1 MGFPGMCNIKVHPP
15 GEQQPGCSAI
25 VTAAAGGADDGA
37 DNGTTTDDDGA
48 DDGGTDAAGGAA
60 QEPEQQPP
68 APPSEPDLASLM
80 DVQIAAGTY
89 DVDFYAQWVLEQ
101 EEWGACGWSAEQLE
115 FWSEPARRKLVEDN
129 PECWEENWDPDV
141 HGERPSG
148 DLANIAFDWGDCET
162 EYEEVDVTFGC
173 DFGGQIMLPA
183 NSETYNQGGG
193 WVSLDM
199 LSRSLD
205 ELSEAAGGGDGR
217 RVYDLVCSGRA
228 RRFPMTNFDF
238 KSTVL
243 FGSMRTPRATNNPG
257 LTTTATTADA
267 GCILSQL
274 NAQGPHFASK
284 TKRLIADFCGVPYK
298 AAFVE
303 WVAQLECQV
312 NTEAKGKEGNEDV
325 KDEGETVGDDGDR
338 SSSSQQQQ
346 QQQQQEDVSWD
357 GPQYTVHT
365 GWKCNSASEAI
376 VVERACSVRE
386 FIYMLVDTHPGYE
399 SCRCK
404 FQERELVNG
413 LRGVNGI

>member
-1 MGFPGMCNIKVHPP
+1 MELVTTPSVGFIYLFIYYFNLFHTLFAESSGAKFRIREASIPHLIPHHIIPNSFPPLLPLVHCPVAS
-15 GEQQPGCSAI
+15 EDTI
-25 VTAAAGGADDGA
+25 
-37 DNGTTTDDDGA
+37 TDDS
-48 DDGGTDAAGGAA
+48 TMTSSI
-60 QEPEQQPP
+60 EQRH
-68 APPSEPDLASLM
+68 LASLM

-89 DVDFYAQWVLEQ
+89 DVGFYAQWQTEQ
-101 EEWGACGWSAEQLE
+101 EEWGACDWSAEQLE
-115 FWSEPARRKLVEDN
+115 FWSEPARRKLVEEN
-129 PECWEENWDPDV
+129 PEDWEEEWDVDV
-141 HGERPSG
+141 HGEMPSDET
-148 DLANIAFDWGDCET
+148 DLSDIGFNWGDCES
-162 EYEEVDVTFGC
+162 EYEEVDVTFEC
-173 DFGGQIMLPA
+173 DLGGKVELPA
-183 NSETYNQGGG
+183 N
-193 WVSLDM
+193 M
-199 LSRSLD
+199 SLD
-205 ELSEAAGGGDGR
+205 ELSGAAGGEKGR
-217 RVYDLVCSGRA
+217 RVYHLVQHGRA

-386 FIYMLVDTHPGYE
+386 FIYMLADTHPGYE